1 MNDKSKP
8 AGKEAIFDVFRPD
21 GDHNVSSQNY
31 SVAKLSQAR
40 ERHGPLKKNQWL
52 DKRAAL
58 DRQTI
63 EPHALALTGADA
75 ASETEDPLTVT
86 ASPSGNTDTPTTIRL
101 DTFRIGMEERLAAMQ
116 AAQQKARDQLSDLE
130 GQSQATNNLEDPN
143 QGTDKLPES

>member
-8 AGKEAIFDVFRPD
+8 KGKEAIFDVFRPD

-40 ERHGPLKKNQWL
+40 ERQGPLTKNQWL
-52 DKRAAL
+52 DKRTPL

-63 EPHALALTGADA
+63 QAHTLTLAGAE
-75 ASETEDPLTVT
+75 SSPVTNDPLTV
-86 ASPSGNTDTPTTIRL
+86 SDIPSGNADTPTTIRL